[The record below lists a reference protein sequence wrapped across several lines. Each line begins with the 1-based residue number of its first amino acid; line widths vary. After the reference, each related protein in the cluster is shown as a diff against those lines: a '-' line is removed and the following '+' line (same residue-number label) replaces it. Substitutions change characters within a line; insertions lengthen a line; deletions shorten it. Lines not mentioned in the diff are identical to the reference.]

1 MTKLRK
7 TLILRISEN
16 QLKHILTA
24 TIKEQKTKSSI
35 IREAVQ
41 KHIVNEKNR

>member
-16 QLKHILTA
+16 QLKHIITE
-24 TIKEQKTKSSI
+24 TILEQKSKSSV
-35 IREAVQ
+35 IREAIQ
-41 KHIVNEKNR
+41 KHLVNEKNR